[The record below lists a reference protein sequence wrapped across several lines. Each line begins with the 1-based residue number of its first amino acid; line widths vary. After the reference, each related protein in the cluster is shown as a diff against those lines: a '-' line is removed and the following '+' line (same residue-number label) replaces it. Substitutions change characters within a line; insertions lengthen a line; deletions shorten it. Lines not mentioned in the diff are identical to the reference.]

1 MGWKE
6 LTSGLSVPTNG
17 AMADSAAIFWGAMT
31 TASRGTLWDRKE
43 LA

>member
-1 MGWKE
+1 MERVDLW
-6 LTSGLSVPTNG
+6 SIPSVLTNG